1 MKKTQLIAL
10 IWIIA
15 ISASLFVFAQIPRSA
30 SPEGAEVYIINL
42 EDGDEVSGD
51 VLVQFGLKGMG
62 IAPAG
67 YDVENTGHHH
77 LLINQDETELDMG
90 FPLPSTESVMHF
102 GKGQT
107 EVSLELE
114 PGEYTLQLLL
124 GNFSHIPHDAPVMS
138 EKISI
143 TVTE

>member
-1 MKKTQLIAL
+1 MKKVRLIAF

-15 ISASLFVFAQIPRSA
+15 ITASLYVYAQIPRSA

-42 EDGDEVSGD
+42 EDGDTVSGEL
-51 VLVQFGLKGMG
+51 LVQFGLKGMG

-77 LLINQDETELDMG
+77 LLINQDIEELDLG
-90 FPLPSTESVMHF
+90 FPLPTSDSVRHF

-107 EVSLELE
+107 EVTLDLE

-138 EKISI
+138 EAITI
-143 TVTE
+143 TVSE

>member
-1 MKKTQLIAL
+1 MKKIRLIAF

-15 ISASLFVFAQIPRSA
+15 ITASLFVYAQIPRSS
-30 SPEGAEVYIINL
+30 SPEGAEAYIINL
-42 EDGDEVSGD
+42 EDGDTVSGEL
-51 VLVQFGLKGMG
+51 LVQFGLKGMG

-77 LLINQDETELDMG
+77 LLINQDIEELDLGM
-90 FPLPSTESVMHF
+90 PLPSTDGVRHF

-107 EVSLELE
+107 EVTLELE
-114 PGEYTLQLLL
+114 PGTYTLQLLL

-138 EKISI
+138 EQI
-143 TVTE
+143 TVTISE